1 MATLTGLKTPLVL
14 YSDADPLLCSGET
27 TSGVLCPVLDLA
39 AQERQ
44 ETAGEG
50 SIEGYEDDE
59 GTGAFLMGKAE
70 GAGPV

>member
-1 MATLTGLKTPLVL
+1 M
-14 YSDADPLLCSGET
+14 LC
-27 TSGVLCPVLDLA
+27 LDLP

-44 ETAGEG
+44 GTAGEG
-50 SIEGYEDDE
+50 SMEGYEDDE